1 MKKIAAI
8 KNILIVL
15 VAVSAIHSTD
25 ANASITNSGLL
36 DNVLT
41 TYNAA
46 AAGWSATITARATFL
61 FWSLAT
67 ISMVWTFGMMHLR
80 RAEIGEF
87 FGEFIKFIVFTGF
100 FNWLLLNGP
109 KMATAIINSMK
120 SMGATASGNA
130 AALSPSGIADIG
142 FAIFF
147 SMVDNS
153 TIMQPIDSAVGIIIA
168 TIILIV
174 LTLIGVNMLLLLISG
189 WILSYAGIFYLGF
202 GGSRWTSDMAISYF
216 KTVLNI
222 GVQLLVMVLL
232 VGIGSTFINNYYG
245 NMTQG
250 TGMGV
255 KEMGV
260 MLVAAVTLLVLT
272 NKVPGLVGG
281 VAMGGGTH
289 ALGQGYGAGSA
300 MAAAG
305 VAAAAAATGGAMLA
319 ASGAN
324 FAGGYQALQAA
335 FQKSAEYNAASGGGM
350 LTAGTADY
358 NSRNGSSSQSSSS
371 SPYSQAMGFTQTN
384 DASSS
389 TASTSTSIS
398 TPASKSQQSPSAGS
412 ILAKAV
418 GQVAGEKYQNLKDSM
433 QNRIDQTIPGQVATA
448 IRNDTPEF
456 DGNSLGGE
464 TQVDPKSE
472 IAAFVNRSAQ
482 A

>member
-15 VAVSAIHSTD
+15 VAVSAIYSID
-25 ANASITNSGLL
+25 VNAAITNSGLL

-41 TYNAA
+41 TYNVA
-46 AAGWSATITARATFL
+46 AAGWAATITARATFL

-120 SMGATASGNA
+120 SMGETASGNA

-281 VAMGGGTH
+281 VAMGGGVH

-335 FQKSAEYNAASGGGM
+335 FQKSAEYGAASGGGM

-358 NSRNGSSSQSSSS
+358 NTGNGSSSQSSSS

-384 DASSS
+384 GASSS
-389 TASTSTSIS
+389 TESTS

-448 IRNDTPEF
+448 IRNDTPAF